1 MVGFPSLR
9 ARLERRLKTT
19 LAGTDLEALV
29 RNRDRRRLRWL
40 CQESTD
46 QVLRFRALRAL
57 SELID
62 PQSQDLFLR
71 MVHLPAGEIPTIELC
86 VATQSLARLVCRE
99 STGALVRL
107 LEPSRPVAVN
117 LAAARALASLG
128 SPADWEAVR
137 RWAERSATAGPIYP
151 DRRDLLCPEEASE
164 PASRNA
170 ISILQVLYP
179 EKGLQWWTS
188 KAATWLGS
196 SEVAPRVSSERG
208 ADRVVAQ
215 SLRNSLER
223 ERLKDDEFRHKALLL
238 GNLARDRDYDF
249 LLELLGKERH
259 ERARAIRSALSLIAD
274 PRGVTQMQQ
283 DLEQA
288 RSQDGEELADTLRC
302 AGRYAHRD
310 LVGPILGS
318 WLSNL
323 DEACRANLIWALGE
337 CGGGEATGALLDLV
351 RSRAENLS
359 ESDFAWI
366 GRSLLRCGMPGREA
380 VRGGLTIAR
389 AGGGE
394 RQRMERLATSM
405 GLN

>member
-46 QVLRFRALRAL
+46 PLLRFRALRAL

-62 PQSQDLFLR
+62 PQSQDIFLR
-71 MVHLPAGEIPTIELC
+71 MVHLPAGEVPTIELC
-86 VATQSLARLVCRE
+86 IAAQSLARLVCRE
-99 STGALVRL
+99 STAPLIRL
-107 LEPSRPVAVN
+107 LETSRPVAVN

-137 RWAERSATAGPIYP
+137 RWVERSAVEGLTYP
-151 DRRDLLCPEEASE
+151 DLRDLLYPDEVSE
-164 PASRNA
+164 PANQSA
-170 ISILQVLYP
+170 VFVLQVLYP
-179 EKGLQWWTS
+179 EKGVVWWES
-188 KAATWLGS
+188 KAATGGGS
-196 SEVAPRVSSERG
+196 SEAAPGFSSEG
-208 ADRVVAQ
+208 VAGRVVAQ
-215 SLRNSLER
+215 SLRSSLER
-223 ERLKDDEFRHKALLL
+223 ERLGDEEFRHKALLL

-249 LLELLGKERH
+249 LREQLGKERLQ
-259 ERARAIRSALSLIAD
+259 RARTIRIALSLIAD
-274 PRGVTQMQQ
+274 PRGVAQMRQ
-283 DLEQA
+283 DLERA
-288 RSQDGEELADTLRC
+288 RSQGGEELADALRC

-310 LVGPILGS
+310 LVGPISES
-318 WLSNL
+318 WLSDL
-323 DEACRANLIWALGE
+323 DEACRTNLIWALGE
-337 CGGGEATGALLDLV
+337 CGGGEATGKLLDLV
-351 RSRAENLS
+351 RSREERLND
-359 ESDFAWI
+359 SDFAWI
-366 GRSLLRCGMPGREA
+366 GRSLLRCGMPGKEA

-405 GLN
+405 GLS